1 LVGSREASSSL
12 GLSEKKLTAVAHG
25 WAKAEVLGSL
35 AERLPEPRRTE
46 LLERALTAAEGI
58 GDGWDKARVLGSLAE
73 RLPEKLLER
82 ALTAAEGI
90 GDGGAKAEALGSL
103 AARLPETRLSSF
115 LVRVPN
121 HLSTVRRNA
130 GFKLLNKLS
139 TVIDFPDQEIPLSIA
154 ETILDVGNRWR

>member
-46 LLERALTAAEGI
+46 
-58 GDGWDKARVLGSLAE
+58 
-73 RLPEKLLER
+73 LLER